1 MLDYDSLLNIFNHC
15 RLEDV
20 DNWNRQ
26 LTWRK
31 LAHVCRKWRYL
42 IYDSSSLL
50 DMYLLLTNGS
60 PPMDS
65 LAYLPPMPLVIE
77 CRNNTTAW
85 VLHDEEN
92 IFTGLQRHDRVRRIT
107 LQAPSPS
114 LRPCLIAL
122 NDFFPQLEYLSIEST
137 TKEEAGLVLPGTF
150 RAPNLR
156 HLAFHDI
163 GLPEQLS
170 LSVSTTALV
179 TLTLTHI
186 PAPFYLHPGHLV
198 TQLQDLPYLEEL
210 SIGFAVPMPRP
221 SAEGKLLPAPI
232 PRVTLPILKRFTFRG
247 VVVYLENLVAQIYA
261 PLLEQLDITLLFQLA
276 FTLVNLTQFIHTT
289 ERLSC
294 PSARVL
300 FRRNRAS
307 IVTSNGEPRDGGVL
321 TISVICEPLDW
332 QIDSITQVCGALAQ
346 VLSSIE
352 ELTLDLEAGMPLDGE
367 NALDSTLWRELLL
380 PFRGVRRLHIGS
392 ALTSELSDA
401 LTSDAVELLPD
412 LQDLEVQLEID
423 DAYNA
428 FSTFIETRE
437 REGRLVRLL
446 APPRNLSQKIFG
458 GIRRTKTR
466 TDYRISNTR
475 LSYMRS
481 VSKSFYRHLKLS
493 DLKSSNVSIPKAS
506 SPSVGI
512 IGSGM
517 AGLYAAL
524 LLQRTGYRVQIFEGT
539 TTPRLLTQT
548 VLPEGSSP
556 TVPSTSL
563 VMPYRGRPGH
573 DSEGSRG
580 SKGPR
585 GSRKYSD
592 FSQSV
597 AQNRKLRKRHGY
609 R

>member
-1 MLDYDSLLNIFNHC
+1 MAYKNLIHINMLDYDSLLNIFNHC

-20 DNWNRQ
+20 DDWNRR
-26 LTWRK
+26 LAWRK
-31 LAHVCRKWRYL
+31 LAHVCRRWRYL
-42 IYDSSSLL
+42 IYDSSTLL

-60 PPMDS
+60 PPIGS

-77 CRNNTTAW
+77 GRNNTTAW
-85 VLHDEEN
+85 GLHDAEN
-92 IFTGLQRHDRVRRIT
+92 IFTGLQQHDRVRRVV
-107 LQAPSPS
+107 LHGPSPS
-114 LRPCLIAL
+114 LRTCLVAL
-122 NDFFPQLEYLSIEST
+122 SGLFPQLEYLSIEST
-137 TKEEAGLVLPGTF
+137 TKEEASLVLPGTF

-170 LSVSTTALV
+170 LPASTTALV

-198 TQLQDLPYLEEL
+198 MQLQDLPYLEEL

-221 SAEGKLLPAPI
+221 SAEGKLLPVPI
-232 PRVTLPILKRFTFRG
+232 PRVTLPVLKRFTFRG

-276 FTLVNLTQFIHTT
+276 FTLVNLTRFIHTT

-307 IVTSNGEPRDGGVL
+307 IVTSNGEPRDGVGL

-352 ELTLDLEAGMPLDGE
+352 ELTLDPVEAWMPLDGG
-367 NALDSTLWRELLL
+367 NALDSTLWHELLL

-412 LQDLEVQLEID
+412 LQDLEVQLKIYG
-423 DAYNA
+423 AYNA

-437 REGRLVRLL
+437 RAGRLVRLL
-446 APPRNLSQKIFG
+446 APP
-458 GIRRTKTR
+458 
-466 TDYRISNTR
+466 
-475 LSYMRS
+475 
-481 VSKSFYRHLKLS
+481 
-493 DLKSSNVSIPKAS
+493 IPKVS
-506 SPSVGI
+506 SKMLPDP
-512 IGSGM
+512 IGQQ
-517 AGLYAAL
+517 YHHL
-524 LLQRTGYRVQIFEGT
+524 LDRIGNRLQRA
-539 TTPRLLTQT
+539 
-548 VLPEGSSP
+548 
-556 TVPSTSL
+556 
-563 VMPYRGRPGH
+563 GR
-573 DSEGSRG
+573 DSRG
-580 SKGPR
+580 ARDRR
-585 GSRKYSD
+585 GLVAPGTEHSD
-592 FSQSV
+592 FAQYSTESKASKAVWVSV
-597 AQNRKLRKRHGY
+597 EL
-609 R
+609 